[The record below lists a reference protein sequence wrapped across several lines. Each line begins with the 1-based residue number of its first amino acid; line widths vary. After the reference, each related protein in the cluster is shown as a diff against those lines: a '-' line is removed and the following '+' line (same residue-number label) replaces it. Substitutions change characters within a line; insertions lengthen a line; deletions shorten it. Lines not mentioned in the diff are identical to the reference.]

1 MQTQT
6 VATAP
11 SATKVEDRP
20 DDFSFQDTRALKR
33 TMRGVRSVLATAI
46 RTGHNPWCRLFTRPT
61 EKGVSVVATDGHR
74 LLSVR
79 LDATPHHEQRLYDQ
93 PLGIDAVRAIAN
105 TKSERIGISIDDHW
119 TVLHLGSPSHPA
131 MRFPHV
137 EALELRAF
145 ERVLQTDGIQ
155 PRYARGIN
163 RPAAYNAMKAL
174 PKQTLR
180 DEVCRLAIDQTGIR
194 IWASSTKLLGPD
206 YPPDQEVQANVRG
219 PEPEIVFGILRR
231 NLSSTWR
238 TMTAKKLNITVYG
251 SDMPIRMESADGR
264 EITILSAAHLG

>member
-6 VATAP
+6 IAP
-11 SATKVEDRP
+11 TPSGNPVEDRA
-20 DDFSFQDTRALKR
+20 DHFSFQDISGLKR
-33 TMRGVRSVLATAI
+33 TMRAIRSILATAI

-61 EKGVSVVATDGHR
+61 EKGVFIIATDGHR

-79 LDATPHHEQRLYDQ
+79 LEAEAHHEQRLYDE

-105 TKSERIGISIDDHW
+105 TKSERIAISIDDRC

-131 MRFPHV
+131 MRFPRV

-145 ERVLQTDGIQ
+145 ERVLQTDGVQ
-155 PRYARGIN
+155 PCYATGIN
-163 RPAAYNAMKAL
+163 RPTAYNAMKAL
-174 PKQTLR
+174 PKQTRR
-180 DEVCRLAIDQTGIR
+180 DEVCRLAINQTGIR

-206 YPPDQEVQANVRG
+206 YPPDQQVRAKVRG

-231 NLSSTWR
+231 NLADTWR
-238 TMTAKKLNITVYG
+238 TMTAKKLNVTVYA

-264 EITILSAAHLG
+264 ETAILSCARLG